1 MVGLEDLVSKM
12 AEFGI
17 FTHYL
22 PFLIVFVIVYAV
34 LTKTKIFGEQKR
46 ISGLIA
52 LIAALYVMTMGNTIG
67 LFLASF
73 FAGGS
78 VILIFFLM
86 FMMIVGLVVGEK
98 AWRSFETQKPLTGI
112 FLVGII
118 IAVFL
123 FYMSGGFELLGIAFP
138 TISTGGLPSGI
149 DQNTLIII
157 GVLIFTALLIWWMIG
172 GKDDIKGFDIM
183 PKF

>member
-1 MVGLEDLVSKM
+1 MVALADYLVGL

-46 ISGLIA
+46 ISGVIA
-52 LIAALYVMTMGNTIG
+52 LIAALYVMTMGQSFG

-78 VILIFFLM
+78 IILILFLM
-86 FMMIVGLVVGEK
+86 ALMIVGLVVGEK
-98 AWRSFETQKPLTGI
+98 AWRSFETNKPLTGVI
-112 FLVGII
+112 LVGII
-118 IAVFL
+118 IAAFL
-123 FYMSGGFELLGIAFP
+123 FYMSGGFELLGITFP
-138 TISTGGLPSGI
+138 TVSGNLPGGV

-157 GVLIFTALLIWWMIG
+157 GVLIFTGLLVWWMIG
-172 GKDDIKGFDIM
+172 GHEDVKGFDIM

>member
-1 MVGLEDLVSKM
+1 MVTLADYIAKL
-12 AEFGI
+12 ADFGI

-52 LIAALYVMTMGNTIG
+52 LIAALYVMTMGQTFG

-86 FMMIVGLVVGEK
+86 FLMIVGLVVGER

-123 FYMSGGFELLGIAFP
+123 FYMSGGFELLGITFP
-138 TISTGGLPSGI
+138 KVSGSLPSGI
-149 DQNTLIII
+149 DQNTLVII
-157 GVLIFTALLIWWMIG
+157 GVLIITGLLIWWMIG
-172 GKDDIKGFDIM
+172 GHEDIKGFEIM

>member
-1 MVGLEDLVSKM
+1 MVTLADYIAKLIDI
-12 AEFGI
+12 GI
-17 FTHYL
+17 FTQYL

-52 LIAALYVMTMGNTIG
+52 LIAALYVMTMGQTFG

-86 FMMIVGLVVGEK
+86 FLMIVGLVVGER

-123 FYMSGGFELLGIAFP
+123 FYMSGGFDMLGITLPKF
-138 TISTGGLPSGI
+138 SGGLPSGI

-157 GVLIFTALLIWWMIG
+157 GVLVLTGLLIWWMIG
-172 GKDDIKGFDIM
+172 GKDDVKGFEIM

>member
-1 MVGLEDLVSKM
+1 MVFLEELIKQI

-17 FTHYL
+17 FTYYL

-52 LIAALYVMTMGNTIG
+52 LIAALYVMTMGKTLG

-73 FAGGS
+73 FAGG
-78 VILIFFLM
+78 VTIMVFFLM
-86 FMMIVGLVVGEK
+86 FLMIVGLIVGEK

-112 FLVGII
+112 FLVGIV
-118 IAVFL
+118 IAAFL
-123 FYMSGGFELLGIAFP
+123 FYMSGGFELLGINFP
-138 TISTGGLPSGI
+138 KVSGGLPSGI

-157 GVLIFTALLIWWMIG
+157 GVLVITGLLIWWMIG
-172 GKDDIKGFDIM
+172 GKEDMKGFEIM